1 MELADITDKIEKTQR
16 FFLSTTDKRDR
27 RIYEKQLKK
36 LHALLAREK
45 TYIKQK
51 INNGQ
56 TALFNE
62 PTE

>member
-1 MELADITDKIEKTQR
+1 MELAELTLKIEKTQR

-27 RIYEKQLKK
+27 RIYARQLKILK
-36 LHALLAREK
+36 ALLAREK

-56 TALFNE
+56 TALFDE
-62 PTE
+62 PTK

>member
-1 MELADITDKIEKTQR
+1 MELAELTAKIEKTQR

-27 RIYEKQLKK
+27 RIYARQLKILK
-36 LHALLAREK
+36 ALLAREK

-56 TALFNE
+56 TALFDE
-62 PTE
+62 PTK